1 MIMSLQLD
9 LAPLTLELD
18 LKFLEIE
25 ISK

>member
-1 MIMSLQLD
+1 MSLQLD
-9 LAPLTLELD
+9 SAPLMLELD